1 MIKYPS
7 IGQFKNVIK
16 TVAQDTRYF
25 GKDENGDPLYNNDP
39 LPTLEFIGS
48 TKIHGCFEK
57 NTLITLPNGEKV
69 TISELQIGT
78 YVLSYDIKNRCEI
91 YRKIT
96 SIFNRIDNNIKWCKL
111 TFDDRYI
118 ICTKDHKFYTQNRGW
133 VEAQHLTSD
142 DIFVVE

>member
-1 MIKYPS
+1 M
-7 IGQFKNVIK
+7 
-16 TVAQDTRYF
+16 
-25 GKDENGDPLYNNDP
+25 
-39 LPTLEFIGS
+39 
-48 TKIHGCFEK
+48 
-57 NTLITLPNGEKV
+57 

>member
-48 TKIHGCFEK
+48 QKFTDVLKKIH
-57 NTLITLPNGEKV
+57 
-69 TISELQIGT
+69 
-78 YVLSYDIKNRCEI
+78 
-91 YRKIT
+91 
-96 SIFNRIDNNIKWCKL
+96 
-111 TFDDRYI
+111 
-118 ICTKDHKFYTQNRGW
+118 
-133 VEAQHLTSD
+133 
-142 DIFVVE
+142 